1 MELWVIVEIIMD
13 DIDASQEL
21 VSWLIL
27 IHATSL
33 SPIKFKKLLLQY
45 GAAHQLVCAE
55 TCELF
60 DAGIKYK
67 TIQSFREPN
76 WEQIEIDI
84 DWLGAA
90 DNHFISCMDR
100 RYPTL
105 LQKIPDPPIGLFVSG
120 NIDVLSAIQIAIIG
134 TRKPT
139 PGGRRTAIG
148 FAREIGNL
156 GITVTSG
163 LAVGIDTA
171 AHMGALSSN
180 SPTIAVLGNGLDMI
194 YPKANSQLADK
205 ICESGAIVS
214 EFPVGTKPLPSH
226 FPRRNRIISGLS
238 VGTVVVE
245 AALQSGSL
253 ITARLAM
260 EQGREVFAIPGSIF
274 NPVSRGCH
282 TLISDGAKLT
292 TNIEDILD
300 EIGPLISAAQKCK
313 SEFTKQSRLHV
324 RLDEQSKLLLDN
336 IGYDSI
342 TVDQLVCETGFALH
356 TVTILLFDLELN
368 GLVESLPGGRF
379 ARKM

>member
-1 MELWVIVEIIMD
+1 M
-13 DIDASQEL
+13 
-21 VSWLIL
+21 
-27 IHATSL
+27 
-33 SPIKFKKLLLQY
+33 
-45 GAAHQLVCAE
+45 
-55 TCELF
+55 
-60 DAGIKYK
+60 
-67 TIQSFREPN
+67 
-76 WEQIEIDI
+76 
-84 DWLGAA
+84 
-90 DNHFISCMDR
+90 
-100 RYPTL
+100 
-105 LQKIPDPPIGLFVSG
+105 
-120 NIDVLSAIQIAIIG
+120 
-134 TRKPT
+134 
-139 PGGRRTAIG
+139 
-148 FAREIGNL
+148 
-156 GITVTSG
+156 
-163 LAVGIDTA
+163 
-171 AHMGALSSN
+171 
-180 SPTIAVLGNGLDMI
+180 
-194 YPKANSQLADK
+194 
-205 ICESGAIVS
+205 
-214 EFPVGTKPLPSH
+214 
-226 FPRRNRIISGLS
+226 
-238 VGTVVVE
+238 VE